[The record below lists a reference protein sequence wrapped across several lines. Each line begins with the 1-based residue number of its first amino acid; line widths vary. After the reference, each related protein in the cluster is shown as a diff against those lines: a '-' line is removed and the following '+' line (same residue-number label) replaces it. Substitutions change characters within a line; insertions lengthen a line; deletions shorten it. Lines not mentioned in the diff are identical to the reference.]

1 MQHQFLLSNRFKII
15 GWALFILA
23 IVLGI
28 INFTKGYDCWLS
40 ITITVPTLIEE
51 QLMDKTHYF
60 TMVNTNITNTLIG
73 LLFIIGGLLV
83 SFSKEKNED
92 EFIQSLR
99 LSSLSWAILANYL
112 LLVFA
117 FLFIYGIAFLQV
129 MIYNM
134 FTTLV
139 IYIIRF
145 NYVLYRY
152 SKNVA

>member
-15 GWALFILA
+15 GWALFIPA
-23 IVLGI
+23 VILGI
-28 INFTKGYDCWLS
+28 INFTKGYDWLS
-40 ITITVPTLIEE
+40 INVTVPALIEE

-73 LLFIIGGLLV
+73 LLFITGGLLV

-99 LSSLSWAILANYL
+99 LTSLSWAVLVNYVLLA
-112 LLVFA
+112 FA
-117 FLFIYGIAFLQV
+117 FAFIYGIAFIQV

>member
-28 INFTKGYDCWLS
+28 INFTKGYDWLS

>member
-15 GWALFILA
+15 GWAIFIPA
-23 IVLGI
+23 IILGI
-28 INFTKGYDCWLS
+28 INFTKGYDWLS
-40 ITITVPTLIEE
+40 INITVPTLIEE

-99 LSSLSWAILANYL
+99 FSSLSWAILANYL

>member
-1 MQHQFLLSNRFKII
+1 MQHQFLLNNRFKII
-15 GWALFILA
+15 GWAIFIPA
-23 IVLGI
+23 IILGI
-28 INFTKGYDCWLS
+28 INFTKGYDWLS
-40 ITITVPTLIEE
+40 INITVPTLIEE

-99 LSSLSWAILANYL
+99 FSSLSWAILANYL

>member
-28 INFTKGYDCWLS
+28 INFTKGYDWLS

-152 SKNVA
+152 SKNVV